1 LLCKKGLLG
10 CDSRKPFISNVFC
23 QKKGFFIDHSAR
35 ARVGMVTWHY
45 VQDIKKDKSE
55 AFIEKSN
62 KKSLDRI
69 YGIGIARSNNPGM
82 DGIYYRE
89 KETES

>member
-1 LLCKKGLLG
+1 
-10 CDSRKPFISNVFC
+10 
-23 QKKGFFIDHSAR
+23 
-35 ARVGMVTWHY
+35 MVTWHY